1 MTEAQIQLQNA
12 LTTTFLANLAFLSE
26 YDNELYHRVD
36 ELSRMIENGSYKEKY
51 ALEFIMESGDFDI
64 YDIIN
69 NKYLYEKEPK
79 KINDELIKKVKFD
92 QTNSIFYVPEYF
104 TFRNK
109 VELDL
114 ENRFYY
120 EYMEEFIALTQ
131 NDMVTYASLLNDFVH
146 KKKKKLKEI
155 TTLDVRKISKLNLL
169 AIYGAIKTL
178 KDKEYK
184 KDLSLYAA
192 SNFACI
198 QETYKILQ
206 ELKSENPV
214 MPFDFLNI
222 NTNNMGFYISKAL
235 NTMGNNYTISSD
247 YLSFEKTLYTIFL
260 EYKNRVNSSFLVGE
274 VDSSLENLPYLGD
287 LYAFENNISND
298 ISSWIYFDDISNNS
312 IAKLEFV
319 KYFYSIDDLNNFL
332 KTQKYD
338 AISLNSFATKFKDEL
353 NIDKSLIKT
362 YQNFFSSSN
371 IINLLNDEFKNSIF
385 ISLDNKKRAYLFYFT
400 K

>member
-1 MTEAQIQLQNA
+1 MYIKYFFKHETPSKSEKDYKA
-12 LTTTFLANLAFLSE
+12 L
-26 YDNELYHRVD
+26 
-36 ELSRMIENGSYKEKY
+36 
-51 ALEFIMESGDFDI
+51 
-64 YDIIN
+64 
-69 NKYLYEKEPK
+69 
-79 KINDELIKKVKFD
+79 
-92 QTNSIFYVPEYF
+92 
-104 TFRNK
+104 
-109 VELDL
+109 
-114 ENRFYY
+114 
-120 EYMEEFIALTQ
+120 
-131 NDMVTYASLLNDFVH
+131 
-146 KKKKKLKEI
+146 LKEI

-178 KDKEYK
+178 KDKEHK

-206 ELKSENPV
+206 ELKSQNPV

-287 LYAFENNISND
+287 LSTFENNISND

-353 NIDKSLIKT
+353 NIDNSLIKT